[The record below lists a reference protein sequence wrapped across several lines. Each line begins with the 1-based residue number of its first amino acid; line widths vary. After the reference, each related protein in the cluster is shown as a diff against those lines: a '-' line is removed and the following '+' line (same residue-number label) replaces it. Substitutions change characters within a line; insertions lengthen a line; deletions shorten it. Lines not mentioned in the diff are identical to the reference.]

1 MPATNPLERISSAE
15 WLGAAVVA
23 LILTLL
29 LQAPYA
35 LGYLTLPS
43 DTMYTGLLIN
53 VEDANYITI
62 IQRGSEGAWMH
73 SLRFTSEPD
82 APAFLYVFYL
92 AAGHLARALGL
103 DATTMWHLAR
113 GALAFVT
120 FLLTFGFV
128 GTFIANAAPRFVAY
142 VLAIAGAGFDW
153 FVFPWEQL
161 HPTSATPVD
170 LKMADAHLFSAALTF
185 PHYLASISL
194 LLILFWCAARLV
206 TENLAREKI
215 IGLLLLGA
223 LANVGVALVY
233 PFFVVLSCGILGAYF
248 VFLSAYARK
257 LLLRES
263 ILLGALIAPVVPLVL
278 YYQQQLAASEL
289 LRVWSAQS
297 QTFSPNPLHYGL
309 TYAPYLALA
318 LWGVWR
324 VGLGEPSQARRRALL
339 WTWVLVVVVLV
350 YAPLGPQRRFLQ
362 GVQIPLAILA
372 ALGLYEVALPRI
384 QQTRWFKALA
394 RRRKYSAA
402 RLSRLLVTLFVAL
415 VCLSSLYQ
423 WMSALMLSAVVQPYP
438 LFRPRDEVAA
448 MDWLRANADSADVV
462 LGAYFSGSYIPL
474 RAGTRTYVGHYYETI
489 HFETKQA
496 AVERFFDATNDDA
509 TRREFLRANGIG
521 YIFYGRAERQLG
533 RFEPAQADYLQRV
546 YENGTVT
553 IYASKP

>member
-1 MPATNPLERISSAE
+1 MQITKTWRE
-15 WLGAAVVA
+15 WGIAVGIA
-23 LILTLL
+23 LAVTLTL
-29 LQAPYA
+29 QIPYA
-35 LGYLTLPS
+35 LGYLTAPRE
-43 DTMYTGLLIN
+43 TFYTGLLVN

-62 IQRGSEGAWMH
+62 IQRGSEGAWTH

-92 AAGHLARALGL
+92 ALGHGARTIGV
-103 DATTMWHLAR
+103 DATVMWHLAR
-113 GALAFVT
+113 GVLVFVA
-120 FLLTFGFV
+120 FLLAFGFV
-128 GTFIANAAPRFVAY
+128 GTFIANAASRFVAY
-142 VLAIAGAGFDW
+142 LLTIAGAGFDW
-153 FVFPWEQL
+153 TAFPWERL
-161 HPTSATPVD
+161 DPTSATPVD

-223 LANVGVALVY
+223 LANVGITLVY

-263 ILLGALIAPVVPLVL
+263 ILLGALSVPVVPLVL

-339 WTWVLVVVVLV
+339 WTWVLVVAVLV

-372 ALGLYEVALPRI
+372 TFGLFEVALPRI

-394 RRRKYSAA
+394 RRRKYSVA

-423 WMSALMLSAVVQPYP
+423 WMSALILSAVVQPYP
-438 LFRPRDEVAA
+438 LFRLRDEVAA
-448 MDWLRANADSADVV
+448 MDWLRAQGAPDDVV
-462 LGAYFSGSYIPL
+462 LSSYFSGSYLPL
-474 RAGTRTYVGHYYETI
+474 RSGKRVYLGHYYETI
-489 HFETKQA
+489 YFQEKLR
-496 AVERFFDATNDDA
+496 AVDKFFDMNASDAARMYFLQTN
-509 TRREFLRANGIG
+509 RIR
-521 YIFYGRAERQLG
+521 YVFYGRAEQELG
-533 RFEPAQADYLQRV
+533 GFNPYTAPYLQRV
-546 YENGTVT
+546 FGNDAADIFLVVP
-553 IYASKP
+553 APS

>member
-103 DATTMWHLAR
+103 DATTMWHVAR
-113 GALAFVT
+113 GVLAFVT

-263 ILLGALIAPVVPLVL
+263 ILLGALIVPVVPLVL

-339 WTWVLVVVVLV
+339 WTWVLVVAVLV

-372 ALGLYEVALPRI
+372 ALGLYEVALPCI

-394 RRRKYSAA
+394 RRRKYSVA

-521 YIFYGRAERQLG
+521 YVFYGRAERQLG
-533 RFEPAQADYLQRV
+533 RFEPVQADYLQRV